1 MTTLVVKDPPFRCAI
16 EHSDTGNGKNV
27 RDPSD
32 LRLGSEGWQCVPF
45 TSCFL
50 TLRNKEGIS
59 YLSIMPVLVSV
70 ASE

>member
-1 MTTLVVKDPPFRCAI
+1 MKLLVGSPFLCTI
-16 EHSDTGNGKNV
+16 EHSDTENGKNV

-32 LRLGSEGWQCVPF
+32 LRLGLERWQSVPF
-45 TSCFL
+45 TSCVL